1 MSEME
6 YYWNNIKCWSESDK
20 YEDSNLLIRL
30 FKNIWINIVEFEK
43 VNCYIILWV
52 RYTLKILFC
61 DWRCICKYANDIF
74 NENKHKSYLEK
85 FL

>member
-30 FKNIWINIVEFEK
+30 FKNTWINIVEFEK

-52 RYTLKILFC
+52 RYTLKYCSVIE
-61 DWRCICKYANDIF
+61 DAYVNMRMI
-74 NENKHKSYLEK
+74 YLMRISTEHI
-85 FL
+85 

>member
-6 YYWNNIKCWSESDK
+6 YYWNNLKCWSESDK

-52 RYTLKILFC
+52 RYTLKYCSVIE
-61 DWRCICKYANDIF
+61 DAYVNMRMI
-74 NENKHKSYLEK
+74 YLMRISTEHI
-85 FL
+85 